1 MQQLMQNTIIQGN
14 CIEKL
19 KQLPDKTIDLI
30 FADPPYN
37 LQLKNELYRPNQT
50 KVEGVFDDWDKFDS
64 MQEYDKFTEQW
75 LKECKRVLKDNA
87 TIWVIG
93 SYHNIFR
100 VGAILQNLG
109 FWILNDILW
118 IKTNPMP
125 NFKGTRFNNAHETMI
140 WASKNKE
147 SKYTF
152 HYKSLKVFN
161 DDLQMRSDWYI
172 PICSGEER
180 IKFNGQK
187 AHSTQKPEE
196 LLYRVILASSN
207 VGDLVLDPFS
217 GSGTTAAIAK
227 KLNRNYIGIE
237 KEEFYV
243 GIANERL
250 EKIRPIQKELLEYPI
265 ERPIPKVPFG
275 NLIEKGFIK
284 IGEYLFSHDKKYQ
297 AQVLSDASLQWN
309 EEVGSIHKI
318 SSLILKKPSN
328 NGWKYWFVEK
338 EGKKICIDDFRTEY
352 SKIFLESKPP
362 NNQLFESRESNA
374 EINKIIKSSTSKSL
388 LLNEL

>member
-250 EKIRPIQKELLEYPI
+250 EKIKPIQKELLEYPI

>member
-1 MQQLMQNTIIQGN
+1 MIENIINTIINGD
-14 CIEKL
+14 CTEEL
-19 KQLPDKTIDLI
+19 KKIPSKSIDLI

-50 KVEGVFDDWDKFDS
+50 KVDGVFDEWDKFDS
-64 MQEYDKFTEQW
+64 MQEYDKFTEKW
-75 LKECKRVLKDNA
+75 LTECKRILKDDA

-125 NFKGTRFNNAHETMI
+125 NFMGTRFNNAHETMI
-140 WASKNKE
+140 WASKNKA
-147 SKYTF
+147 SKFTF
-152 HYKSLKVFN
+152 HYKALKVFN

-172 PICSGEER
+172 PICNGDER
-180 IKFNGQK
+180 IKYNGQK

-196 LLYRVILASSN
+196 LLYRIILATSN
-207 VGDLVLDPFS
+207 VGDLVLDPFN
-217 GSGTTAAIAK
+217 GSGTTAAVAK
-227 KLNRNYIGIE
+227 KLQRNFIGIE

-243 GIANERL
+243 QITKERI
-250 EKIRPIQKELLEYPI
+250 EKIKPISKEFLEYPI

-275 NLIEKGFIK
+275 NLIEKNLIEV
-284 IGEYLFSHDKKYQ
+284 GEFLYSKDKKFK
-297 AQVLSDASLQWN
+297 AQILSDASIICN
-309 EEVGSIHKI
+309 DEVGSIHKV

-328 NGWKYWFVEK
+328 NGWTFWNIERENKLVSIDTIRNEYAVKYL
-338 EGKKICIDDFRTEY
+338 GTRKKQ
-352 SKIFLESKPP
+352 
-362 NNQLFESRESNA
+362 NQLFEN
-374 EINKIIKSSTSKSL
+374 
-388 LLNEL
+388 